1 MRLNCTIMKSHGAVE
16 THCRKEWQMRENL
29 RKARMKAGLTQAD
42 VARLAGLGLR
52 QYKAIEYGE
61 SNGSVDVW
69 KRLRSIFRKPID
81 YLLEQEED

>member
-1 MRLNCTIMKSHGAVE
+1 
-16 THCRKEWQMRENL
+16 MRENL

-81 YLLEQEED
+81 YLLEQEEDFQSISSWIVASTDEIVD